1 MIAIRR
7 ALAPLRKVFTAHP
20 PVPVP
25 PRDPTRPRH
34 NVFEAAATYVTASAE
49 EDTDRLDDA
58 AGWVAPDAL
67 AFGINEL
74 ACRAVIALARERDE
88 PVEAVARGLL
98 GLPGA
103 QAAGAAPERP
113 DPTRR
118 QG

>member
-1 MIAIRR
+1 MIAVRR

-25 PRDPTRPRH
+25 PRDPAQPRH
-34 NVFEAAATYVTASAE
+34 NVFEAAATYVTASAQ
-49 EDTDRLDDA
+49 DDADRLDEA

-74 ACRAVIALARERDE
+74 ACRAVLALARERDQS
-88 PVEAVARGLL
+88 VEAVARGLL

-103 QAAGAAPERP
+103 EPPRAV
-113 DPTRR
+113 
-118 QG
+118 

>member
-1 MIAIRR
+1 MLAVRR
-7 ALAPLRKVFTAHP
+7 AFTRLRKVFAAHP

-25 PRDPTRPRH
+25 PRDPARPRH
-34 NVFEAAATYVTASAE
+34 NVFEAAAAFVTASAE
-49 EDTDRLDDA
+49 DDADRLDEA

-98 GLPGA
+98 GLPRSE
-103 QAAGAAPERP
+103 PSRP
-113 DPTRR
+113 V
-118 QG
+118 